1 MNETD
6 PFTPWYQDWRG
17 LRERLLHPHVEDAAL
32 EAALRQ
38 ARERQPLPVVWLLGK
53 AQAGKTSIIRALT
66 GSPNAAI
73 GNGFR
78 PCTRTARF
86 YDFPAEA
93 PVVRFL
99 DTRGLGEVA
108 YDPTEDIRYCESQAH
123 LVLGVMKAT
132 DLAQES
138 VFAVLRAVRGRHPR
152 WPVVI
157 AQTGL
162 HEGYAVDAAGAGGVG
177 GVTAGAGGVA
187 DRPAGIRP
195 TGIHPTGT
203 GHPLPYP
210 YDRQPWPS
218 SLPAD
223 LTRALL
229 AQRAALGALPGA
241 AAPLWVPVDLTL
253 PEDGLEPAD
262 YGLAALWAA
271 IGEVSTLGLQE
282 RLSADTGVRD
292 SFARTAH
299 PHIVGYALAAAA
311 LGALPLVDLVGVPA
325 VQAKLLH
332 SLAAIYGQGWGGR
345 QVSEFLGLLGLG
357 VGVSYLARFLGREVV
372 KLVPYLGQTLGAL
385 WGASASGATTFALG
399 KAACYYFGTRRLGG
413 RIDPAAL
420 RRVYAEALATG
431 TRLLS
436 HDAAPGDAETKKR
449 DLSANERK

>member
-17 LRERLLHPHVEDAAL
+17 LRDRLLHPRVEDAAL
-32 EAALRQ
+32 EAALRR

-66 GSPNAAI
+66 GSPHAEI

-108 YDPTEDIRYCESQAH
+108 YDPAEDIRYCESQAH
-123 LVLGVMKAT
+123 LVLGVIKAT
-132 DLAQES
+132 DLTQES
-138 VFAVLRAVRGRHPR
+138 VFTVLRAVRRRHPG
-152 WPVVI
+152 WPVLI

-162 HEGYAVDAAGAGGVG
+162 HEGYAPGAGH
-177 GVTAGAGGVA
+177 A
-187 DRPAGIRP
+187 
-195 TGIHPTGT
+195 
-203 GHPLPYP
+203 LPYP
-210 YDRQPWPS
+210 YDQEPWPS
-218 SLPAD
+218 SLPAS

-229 AQRAALGALPGA
+229 AQRAALGDLSG

-253 PEDGLEPAD
+253 PQDELPPAD

-282 RLSADTGVRD
+282 RLCADPGVRD
-292 SFARTAH
+292 TFARAAH
-299 PHIVGYALAAAA
+299 PHIVGHALAAAA

-332 SLAAIYGQGWGGR
+332 SLAAIYGQGWSGR
-345 QVSEFLGLLGLG
+345 QVSEFLGFLGLG
-357 VGVSYLARFLGREVV
+357 VGVSYLARLLGRELV

-399 KAACYYFGTRRLGG
+399 KAACYYFGRRRLGE

-420 RRVYAEALATG
+420 RRVYTEALATG
-431 TRLLS
+431 TRLLG
-436 HDAAPGDAETKKR
+436 HDTGRGDEQAER
-449 DLSANERK
+449 RELAANERK